1 MRCGSCVSLKW
12 QFISTKVRRNCFYV
26 CFDAMFYFYE
36 GSRTNVT
43 IVESFGNVRYYCDDR
58 SIDTVRNPRRNSVR
72 ATGNDNGTLRTRPTI
87 LRHLIRATS
96 VTCRQHDVRAA
107 RHDSP
112 GAFKKPR
119 GDSFRVRERHPT
131 RLEFQ
136 YVPGA
141 IHMIRES
148 WIHTR
153 VCIAHET
160 LQ

>member
-1 MRCGSCVSLKW
+1 M
-12 QFISTKVRRNCFYV
+12 
-26 CFDAMFYFYE
+26 AP
-36 GSRTNVT
+36 
-43 IVESFGNVRYYCDDR
+43 FG
-58 SIDTVRNPRRNSVR
+58 
-72 ATGNDNGTLRTRPTI
+72 TRPTI

-136 YVPGA
+136 YVSGT
-141 IHMIRES
+141 IRES

-153 VCIAHET
+153 VGIARET
-160 LQ
+160 SR